1 MTNALDIQLNL
12 LDFGVIGEELSISEL
27 LHSSYIR
34 GREDLIK
41 EIEKDF
47 QNNLQSAAQ
56 SSSLLK
62 SKLQEEDIE
71 VNDMYLK
78 VVDFNTFK
86 CLVVLKEEDFY
97 SKDKRRKSYVV
108 SDHINNTTNRIE
120 LDFSMMAFSDELVV
134 ENIKSDGFIFKY
146 ASEKV

>member
-1 MTNALDIQLNL
+1 
-12 LDFGVIGEELSISEL
+12 
-27 LHSSYIR
+27 
-34 GREDLIK
+34 
-41 EIEKDF
+41 
-47 QNNLQSAAQ
+47 
-56 SSSLLK
+56 LK